1 VNAIWVKHLPA
12 FVRNKLDGRHHLQ
25 LAIGNTGWLF
35 ADKILRMG
43 VGLAVG
49 VWLARYLGPGQF
61 GLYSYAFAFT
71 ALFGA
76 LATLGLDSIVIRE
89 LVQDIAAKDE
99 ILGATFALKLIG
111 GIVTLFATVAAIA
124 LLRPADHVTHW
135 LVAIIAAGTIFQ
147 AFDAVD
153 FWFQARVESK
163 FSVYAKNGAFLLMSL
178 ARTGLILVG
187 ASLIA
192 FAWAALAEVILGS
205 FGLLLIYR
213 LSGQHISAWKVR
225 VRRAKHLL
233 LESWPL
239 ILASVA
245 VMVYMKIDQV
255 MLGEMLGDHAV
266 GVYSAAV
273 RISEIWYFIPLAIA
287 SSVTPALIEAKKV
300 SEELYYRRI
309 AKLFRLMA
317 GIAFAIAIP
326 MTFASNL
333 VMDVLYGRDYIEAG
347 PVLAIHIWA
356 AVFVFLGVAQG
367 PWTVNEGLTKLAL
380 FRTAVGAIVNIA
392 LNLVLIPGYGV
403 IGAAIATIISYALSA
418 FVLNAFS
425 ARTRRIFFLQLNAM
439 IPLRTVQK

>member
-1 VNAIWVKHLPA
+1 
-12 FVRNKLDGRHHLQ
+12 
-25 LAIGNTGWLF
+25 
-35 ADKILRMG
+35 
-43 VGLAVG
+43 
-49 VWLARYLGPGQF
+49 
-61 GLYSYAFAFT
+61 
-71 ALFGA
+71 
-76 LATLGLDSIVIRE
+76 
-89 LVQDIAAKDE
+89 
-99 ILGATFALKLIG
+99 
-111 GIVTLFATVAAIA
+111 
-124 LLRPADHVTHW
+124 
-135 LVAIIAAGTIFQ
+135 
-147 AFDAVD
+147 
-153 FWFQARVESK
+153 
-163 FSVYAKNGAFLLMSL
+163 
-178 ARTGLILVG
+178 
-187 ASLIA
+187 
-192 FAWAALAEVILGS
+192 
-205 FGLLLIYR
+205 
-213 LSGQHISAWKVR
+213 
-225 VRRAKHLL
+225 
-233 LESWPL
+233 
-239 ILASVA
+239 
-245 VMVYMKIDQV
+245 
-255 MLGEMLGDHAV
+255 MLGDHAV

-287 SSVTPALIEAKKV
+287 SSVTPALIEVKKV

-309 AKLFRLMA
+309 AKLFRLVA